1 MVLVGTGK
9 DDDLLAS
16 AHALGDA
23 EQPDEPVDSGRRA
36 GAGEDDAA
44 VLIGPDDASDRPAG
58 SLAQPRAEGAAIRGF
73 RMAVGIIGKD
83 TLEHEALDL
92 TKRAARG
99 NIIGI
104 EYPPRTE
111 WTLDESILADQPVA
125 QMVGQIARSQS
136 LDEFIEQCVHVFP
149 VCRPRIRKA
158 SRQRTITRLAAKM
171 FTEMIAA
178 LREIRSSDRMK
189 DKKIDQ
195 FDARILRELQ
205 LNSDIS
211 QRELAAK
218 VGLSQNACWR
228 RLKLLEDSG
237 IIQGR
242 TVRLDRN
249 QLGLGL
255 VVFAMIR
262 TRHHSTAWLK
272 TFRTHVSSIPD
283 IVDFYRI
290 GGDYDYLL
298 KIVTRDMNSYD
309 AVYQKLIEAVE
320 LESVTSYFAME
331 ALEEQR
337 PLALTGATR

>member
-1 MVLVGTGK
+1 
-9 DDDLLAS
+9 
-16 AHALGDA
+16 
-23 EQPDEPVDSGRRA
+23 
-36 GAGEDDAA
+36 
-44 VLIGPDDASDRPAG
+44 
-58 SLAQPRAEGAAIRGF
+58 
-73 RMAVGIIGKD
+73 
-83 TLEHEALDL
+83 
-92 TKRAARG
+92 
-99 NIIGI
+99 
-104 EYPPRTE
+104 
-111 WTLDESILADQPVA
+111 
-125 QMVGQIARSQS
+125 
-136 LDEFIEQCVHVFP
+136 
-149 VCRPRIRKA
+149 
-158 SRQRTITRLAAKM
+158 
-171 FTEMIAA
+171 
-178 LREIRSSDRMK
+178 MK

-237 IIQGR
+237 VIQGR

-298 KIVTRDMNSYD
+298 KFVTRDMISYD

-331 ALEEQR
+331 ALAEQR
-337 PLALTGATR
+337 PLVLTGATR